1 MIIKNA
7 FVYKNGKIIREDYDL
22 SVGGDRL
29 SFRF

>member
-22 SVGGDRL
+22 SVGGVGSL
-29 SFRF
+29 